1 MSTQSGKPDD
11 TIFRERP
18 SGTSGIIRERAGM
31 YAGQKKPLQF
41 LVRREPSFLGWWRSL
56 KVLCSRTNSHSIPN
70 SIYLFRSTR
79 VARFELAGRSL
90 TASFL
95 LHCSMILL
103 LLYLPQAL
111 PARASSFEARTH
123 QREKIYFRVPLL
135 DSKKTLPRIAPAGP
149 GGRPGSGHLPN
160 QVPKLGSTTAYGRL
174 TIVSKP
180 SHPDNFRQTI
190 LQSFSPPELKIN
202 SDVNVPNILLG
213 KTPDIP
219 KPTFKFNPSDA
230 KPVRANRQ
238 TSSDEA
244 PSIGSAKPNAS
255 LMTFAELSNSQPRF
269 PIPVASASAPI
280 SRRSNDAGQAPAPGD
295 PAAGSPGEGYGLV
308 AIGVDPLAPSSE
320 IVLPPGNRLGEFSIS
335 PAGGRPGSPGGS
347 PNGVAGGGSGDS
359 SGNGSGGDG
368 STGVGPGG
376 GGGGGGNKGAGGTLS
391 ISGSG
396 TSGEGHGMLDPS
408 LAPSMVYPVSA
419 DFSLK
424 VRKNQLVVSAGPV
437 GGGGLSVYGALQCGK
452 IYTVFLPMPG
462 KNWTLQYCQQ
472 RTSAVKLAPESHST
486 VIHLESALIPPDAE
500 ARFDF
505 QRLPVPREKAHKLI
519 ILKGIIREDG
529 TVDQVQ
535 VYQSVVPQMDEAARL
550 ALSRWKFKPA
560 LRAGKPVTLEI
571 LVGISPEIP
580 STP

>member
-1 MSTQSGKPDD
+1 
-11 TIFRERP
+11 
-18 SGTSGIIRERAGM
+18 M
-31 YAGQKKPLQF
+31 YVGQKKPLQF
-41 LVRREPSFLGWWRSL
+41 LVKRESSLLSWWRSL
-56 KVLCSRTNSHSIPN
+56 KVLCSRTNSYSTQN
-70 SIYLFRSTR
+70 SIYLFRSTP

-111 PARASSFEARTH
+111 PTKASSLVARTH

-160 QVPKLGSTTAYGRL
+160 QLPKLGSTAAYGRL
-174 TIVSKP
+174 TIVSRP
-180 SHPDNFRQTI
+180 AHPDNFRQTI
-190 LQSFSPPELKIN
+190 LQSFSPPEVKIN

-213 KTPDIP
+213 NTPNIP

-238 TSSDEA
+238 NSSDEA
-244 PSIGSAKPNAS
+244 PSLAPAKPNAS
-255 LMTFAELSNSQPRF
+255 LITFDEPSNSQPRF
-269 PIPVASASAPI
+269 PVPTASASAAMA
-280 SRRSNDAGQAPAPGD
+280 RRSNDAGEVPAPAD
-295 PAAGSPGEGYGLV
+295 PAAGFPGEGYGLV
-308 AIGVDPLAPSSE
+308 AIGVGPLDSSSE
-320 IVLPPGNRLGEFSIS
+320 IVLPPGNRWGEFSIS
-335 PAGGRPGSPGGS
+335 PAGGQPGSPGGS
-347 PNGVAGGGSGDS
+347 TNGVAGGGSGDS

-368 STGVGPGG
+368 STGVGPGA
-376 GGGGGGNKGAGGTLS
+376 GGGGGGNKGAGGVLS
-391 ISGSG
+391 ISGAG

-437 GGGGLSVYGALQCGK
+437 GGGGLSIYGALQCGK
-452 IYTVFLPMPG
+452 IYTVFLAMPG

-472 RTSAVKLAPESHST
+472 RTSAVKPAPESHST
-486 VIHLESALIPPDAE
+486 VIHLESALLPPDAE
-500 ARFDF
+500 ARYDF

-529 TVDQVQ
+529 TVDEVQ
-535 VYQSVVPQMDEAARL
+535 VYQSIVPQMDEAARL

-571 LVGISPEIP
+571 LVGIPPEIP

>member
-1 MSTQSGKPDD
+1 MSTQSGSPDD
-11 TIFRERP
+11 TVFRERP
-18 SGTSGIIRERAGM
+18 SGEPSIVRERAGVHV
-31 YAGQKKPLQF
+31 GQKKQLQF
-41 LVRREPSFLGWWRSL
+41 LVKRESPFFGWWRSL
-56 KVLCSRTNSHSIPN
+56 KVLCSRTNSHSTQN
-70 SIYLFRSTR
+70 SIYLFRSTP
-79 VARFELAGRSL
+79 VARFELAGRPL

-111 PARASSFEARTH
+111 PARASALEPGRP

-135 DSKKTLPRIAPAGP
+135 DSKKTLPRISPAGP
-149 GGRPGSGHLPN
+149 GGRPGSGHLPK
-160 QVPKLGSTTAYGRL
+160 QLPKLGSTTAYGSL

-190 LQSFSPPELKIN
+190 LQSFSPPDVKIN
-202 SDVNVPNILLG
+202 TDVNVPNILLG
-213 KTPDIP
+213 NTPDIP

-230 KPVRANRQ
+230 KSVRANRQ
-238 TSSDEA
+238 NSSDEA
-244 PSIGSAKPNAS
+244 PLLAPAKPNAS
-255 LMTFAELSNSQPRF
+255 LMTFDEPSNSQPRF
-269 PIPVASASAPI
+269 PVPSAYASAPAA
-280 SRRSNDAGQAPAPGD
+280 RRSNDAGQVPAPIG

-308 AIGVDPLAPSSE
+308 AIGVGPMNPSSE

-335 PAGGRPGSPGGS
+335 PAGGQPGSPGGS

-376 GGGGGGNKGAGGTLS
+376 GGGGGGNKGAGGVLS
-391 ISGSG
+391 ISGAG
-396 TSGEGHGMLDPS
+396 ASGEGHGMLDPS

-452 IYTVFLPMPG
+452 IYTVFLTMPG
-462 KNWTLQYCQQ
+462 KNWTLQYCQH
-472 RTSAVKLAPESHST
+472 RTSAIKPIPESHST
-486 VIHLESALIPPDAE
+486 VIHLESGLIPPDAE

-529 TVDQVQ
+529 TVDEVQ
-535 VYQSVVPQMDEAARL
+535 VYQSIVPQMDEAARL

-571 LVGISPEIP
+571 LVGIPPEVP

>member
-1 MSTQSGKPDD
+1 MSTLSRGPED

-18 SGTSGIIRERAGM
+18 SAGPGFLRERARVSE
-31 YAGQKKPLQF
+31 GQRKPFEF
-41 LVRREPSFLGWWRSL
+41 LVKRESSFFGWWHSL
-56 KVLCSRTNSHSIPN
+56 KVLCSRANAPSTQN
-70 SIYLFRSTR
+70 SIYLFRSAR
-79 VARFELAGRSL
+79 VARFELASRSL
-90 TASFL
+90 TVSFL

-111 PARASSFEARTH
+111 PARASSLERRTPP
-123 QREKIYFRVPLL
+123 RERIYFRVPLL
-135 DSKKTLPRIAPAGP
+135 DSTKTLPRIAPAGP
-149 GGRPGSGHLPN
+149 GARPGSGHLPN
-160 QVPKLGSTTAYGRL
+160 QLPKLGSTTTYGSL

-190 LQSFSPPELKIN
+190 LQSFSPPDVKID
-202 SDVNVPNILLG
+202 SDVKVPNIVLG
-213 KTPDIP
+213 NTPDVP

-230 KPVRANRQ
+230 KPIRPDRQ
-238 TSSDEA
+238 NSPVQAPSLAPVKPEA
-244 PSIGSAKPNAS
+244 PLTTYLEPSK
-255 LMTFAELSNSQPRF
+255 SQPRM
-269 PIPVASASAPI
+269 PIPAASASAPI
-280 SRRSNDAGQAPAPGD
+280 ARRSNDPGQVPAPDD
-295 PAAGSPGEGYGLV
+295 PGAGSPGEGYGLV
-308 AIGVDPLAPSSE
+308 AIGIGPMDPSSE

-335 PAGGRPGSPGGS
+335 PTGGQPGSPGGS
-347 PNGVAGGGSGDS
+347 PNGVAGGGSGDT
-359 SGNGSGGDG
+359 SGNGSGGDR

-376 GGGGGGNKGAGGTLS
+376 GGGGGNTGSGGVLS
-391 ISGSG
+391 ISGAG

-424 VRKNQLVVSAGPV
+424 LRKNQLVVSAGPI
-437 GGGGLSVYGALQCGK
+437 GGGGLGVYGALQCGK

-472 RTSAVKLAPESHST
+472 RTSALKPAPEGHST
-486 VIHLESALIPPDAE
+486 VIHLESALLPPDAE

-519 ILKGIIREDG
+519 ILKGIIRQDG
-529 TVDQVQ
+529 TVDQVEVFQ
-535 VYQSVVPQMDEAARL
+535 GLVPQMDAAARL

-571 LVGISPEIP
+571 LVGIPPEVP
-580 STP
+580 SAP